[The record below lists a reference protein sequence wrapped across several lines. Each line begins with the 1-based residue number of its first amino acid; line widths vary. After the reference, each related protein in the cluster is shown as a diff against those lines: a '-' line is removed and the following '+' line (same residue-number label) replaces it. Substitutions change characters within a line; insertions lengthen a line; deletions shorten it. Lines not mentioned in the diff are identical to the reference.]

1 MQANY
6 VQRIRLVLGKSGYTR
21 FIGHLDLART
31 LERAI
36 NRARIPVA
44 YTQGFNKRPRMQLAD
59 ALPLGF
65 TSECE
70 IVDLWL
76 RERVEPQA
84 VEIRLAEA
92 FPSGLDL
99 HAVNEVDIS
108 ETALQNQTVE
118 ATYKVTPDESLE
130 SGELQSRIDA
140 LLSLPSIPRE
150 RRGKTYDLRPRVFS
164 LAVSHSDDGRSV
176 ITMILSLAPGEVG
189 RPDEVLYS
197 LDLDP
202 LSAIVHRTQIV
213 LANDRTS

>member
-1 MQANY
+1 MQPNY
-6 VQRIRLVLGKSGYTR
+6 VQRIRLIFGKSGYTR

-70 IVDLWL
+70 IADLWL
-76 RERVEPQA
+76 GERVEPQD
-84 VEIRLAEA
+84 VEIRLASA

-99 HAVNEVDIS
+99 RSVKEVDIS
-108 ETALQNQTVE
+108 ETSLQNQTVE
-118 ATYKVTPDESLE
+118 ATYMVIPGENLE
-130 SGELQSRIDA
+130 NEELLNRIDE

-150 RRGKTYDLRPRVFS
+150 RRGKSYDLRPRVFS
-164 LAVSHSDDGRSV
+164 LSVSRSDEEQSE

-189 RPDEVLYS
+189 RPDEVLDS
-197 LDLDP
+197 LNLDP
-202 LSAIVHRTQIV
+202 LSAKVHRTRIV

>member
-6 VQRIRLVLGKSGYTR
+6 VQRIRLVFGKSGYTR

-84 VEIRLAEA
+84 VQIRLAEA

-99 HAVNEVDIS
+99 YAVNEVDIS

-164 LAVSHSDDGRSV
+164 LAVSHSDDGRLV

-202 LSAIVHRTQIV
+202 LSAIVHRTQIA
-213 LANDRTS
+213 LANDRTL